1 MAPTANPPI
10 KPTLADLRGRF
21 EQHFPDSKIEI
32 EDESHLHAGHAGAEG
47 GAGHF
52 SVKIASSQFAALST
66 VSRHRLVY
74 DAVRDWMPNRVHA
87 LRIQAVEPSSL

>member
-1 MAPTANPPI
+1 VPAINPTI
-10 KPTLADLRGRF
+10 KPTIADLRIRF
-21 EQHFPDSKIEI
+21 EQQFPTAQIEI

-52 SVKIASSQFAALST
+52 SVKIVSSQFAALNT
-66 VSRHRLVY
+66 VARHRLVY